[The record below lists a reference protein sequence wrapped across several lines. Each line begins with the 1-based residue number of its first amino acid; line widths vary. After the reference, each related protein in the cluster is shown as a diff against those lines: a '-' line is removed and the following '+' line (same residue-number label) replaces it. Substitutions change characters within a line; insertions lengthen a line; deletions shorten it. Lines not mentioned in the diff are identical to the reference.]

1 MQITGISSM
10 ATRQILSALSKSYE
24 EKTGKSVAIE
34 AMGGVDA
41 ARAVREGQPTD
52 IVILASD
59 VMARL
64 ETEGFIVSG
73 SITGIARSGMAIAV
87 RAGTPHP
94 DIASAAS
101 VKLAISA
108 AQRIGYSTG
117 PSGDHLLQLCE
128 TWGLLDSGRMVKAPP
143 GVPVASLVAQGQADL
158 GFQQLSELIH
168 VPGIEI
174 VGPLPPE
181 IQAVTVFAAGIAA
194 TSKQP
199 EEARAL
205 ISFLA
210 SQDTA
215 IVKRDQGMDAA

>member
-158 GFQQLSELIH
+158 GFQQLSELMH